1 MSRHRT
7 AQGKTIDMAALMAK
21 NERVRAVGN
30 MPVNARGDS
39 IDSFGNII
47 KSVNEKV
54 NELNSKTI
62 GNKSAQ
68 VRQSATQSKPPKQVL
83 PELTE
88 FEKELEDSINDDIEV
103 EKIKAKEMK
112 K

>member
-1 MSRHRT
+1 MSKYRT
-7 AQGKTIDMAALMAK
+7 AQGKTLDMSALMAK

-47 KSVNEKV
+47 KSVNERV

-68 VRQSATQSKPPKQVL
+68 VRPTSNQNKQPKQVL

-88 FEKELEDSINDDIEV
+88 LEKELEDSLNDDLEV
-103 EKIKAKEMK
+103 EKIKANQMK